1 MTKPLAAAFA
11 LCLAACTPPAPPPT
25 PGPTSDA
32 EKTQYAIGVIL
43 AKQVEL
49 FHFTPTELEMVKR
62 GLTDAATGKPV
73 LADPQAMRSQIDQ
86 LAQASFKAQ
95 GARLGDKTKEVVEKI
110 AAEKGDE
117 RTASGLIYVPVKEG
131 TGASPKE
138 TDTVKVHYTGSLVD
152 GKVFDSSIPRGEP
165 TEFPLNRVIKCWSEG
180 VQKLKVGGKGKL
192 VCPPAL
198 AYGDAGMPPTIPGGS
213 TLIFEVE
220 LLGIK

>member
-1 MTKPLAAAFA
+1 MTKPLAAAVA
-11 LCLAACTPPAPPPT
+11 LLLAACTPPAAPAT
-25 PGPTSDA
+25 PDPKTDA
-32 EKTQYAIGVIL
+32 EKTQYAIGVIM
-43 AKQVEL
+43 AKQLEL

-62 GLTDAATGKPV
+62 GLSDASTGKTV
-73 LADPQAMRSQIDQ
+73 LADPQAMRAQIDQ

-95 GARLGDKTKEVVEKI
+95 AARLGDKTKEVVDRA
-110 AAEKGDE
+110 AAEKGAE
-117 RTASGLIYVPVKEG
+117 RTASGLIYVPLKEG
-131 TGASPKE
+131 TGPQPKE
-138 TDTVKVHYTGSLVD
+138 TDTVRVHYTGTLTD

-180 VQKLKVGGKGKL
+180 VAKIKVGGKAKL

-213 TLIFEVE
+213 TLVFEVE